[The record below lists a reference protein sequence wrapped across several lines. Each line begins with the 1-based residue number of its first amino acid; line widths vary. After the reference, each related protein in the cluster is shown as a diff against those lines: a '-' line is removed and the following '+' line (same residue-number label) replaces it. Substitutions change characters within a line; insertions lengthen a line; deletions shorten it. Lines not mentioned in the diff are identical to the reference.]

1 MLKLH
6 GVTYMK
12 EVEAVKTKEEIMM
25 VERLLRAHHGDLYG
39 DIWRIGVNLSLRISD
54 LLAIRFA
61 DLDLQSHLYT
71 VREGKTKKIRQIRL
85 NTKAL
90 SLIEKRQE
98 QYPDDIYLFQ
108 VHSNRT
114 ASLMKPVSRISVA
127 RAFKDIGDRIGIHIG
142 THSMRKSR
150 GWAMHSD
157 NVPIEK
163 ISKVLNHATPAVTM
177 AYLGISKADILNTY
191 LEYEL

>member
-1 MLKLH
+1 
-6 GVTYMK
+6 MK
-12 EVEAVKTKEEIMM
+12 EVEAVKSREEVVM
-25 VERLLRAHHGDLYG
+25 VERLLRTHHGNLYG

-54 LLAIRFA
+54 LLAIRFD
-61 DLDLQSHLYT
+61 DLDLQSHLHT
-71 VREGKTKKIRQIRL
+71 VTEGKTGKIRHIRL
-85 NTKAL
+85 NPTAL
-90 SLIEKRQE
+90 ALIEKRRE
-98 QYPDDIYLFQ
+98 QYPDDIFLFQ
-108 VHSNRT
+108 PHANRT

-157 NVPIEK
+157 GVPIEK

-177 AYLGISKADILNTY
+177 AYLGISKADILNSY

>member
-1 MLKLH
+1 MLKLY

-25 VERLLRAHHGDLYG
+25 VERLLRTHHGDLYA

-61 DLDLQSHLYT
+61 DLNLVNHLYT
-71 VREGKTKKIRQIRL
+71 LVEGKTKKVRHVRL
-85 NTKAL
+85 NPTAL
-90 SLIEKRQE
+90 SLIRKRRE

-114 ASLMKPVSRISVA
+114 AGFVKPVSRVSVA
-127 RAFKDIGDRIGIHIG
+127 RVFKDIGDRIGIHIG

-157 NVPIEK
+157 GVPIEK

>member
-1 MLKLH
+1 
-6 GVTYMK
+6 MK
-12 EVEAVKTKEEIMM
+12 EVEAVKSKEEVMM
-25 VERLLRAHHGDLYG
+25 VERLLRTHHSDLYG

-61 DLDLQSHLYT
+61 DLDLDNHLYT
-71 VREGKTKKIRQIRL
+71 LAEGKTGKIRHIRL
-85 NTKAL
+85 NPTAL
-90 SLIEKRQE
+90 ALIEKRRA
-98 QYPDDIYLFQ
+98 QYPDDVFLFQ
-108 VHSNRT
+108 PHSNRT
-114 ASLMKPVSRISVA
+114 TGLVKPVSRISVS
-127 RAFKDIGDRIGIHIG
+127 RAFKDIGDRVGIHIG

-157 NVPIEK
+157 GVAIEK